1 MPLPANSQDWEQLLA
16 QTPLKDVCKG
26 ADHLADLAGN
36 GANAK
41 YFEPVLAALL
51 RLLPESANPDQAIVQ
66 FSRFVQGVPDRTKL
80 FKFLQHTP
88 RAIEILLRLFVAS
101 QFLAEILIA
110 NPDYVTRL
118 TQHQQ
123 LAELKSRQQFFNEAL
138 TALGTLQDEAA
149 QLDALRRFQ
158 RWELLRIGAC
168 DAFGIVDLR
177 AVTIQL
183 SLLADSLVQACLHLA
198 TQRTNCPR
206 DGLVILALG
215 KLGGEELNY
224 SSDIDLVFL
233 SDTDPQAYWQ
243 VCQRLIQSLN
253 RSTAGGFLYRVD
265 MRLRP
270 WGKAGPLVSSLEAYF
285 EYLQQHAE
293 LWELQSLLK
302 ARVIA
307 GDFDTGQRF
316 LNALPQ
322 YQFHTPAE
330 ALRTNIRETK
340 EKIESGAHGRVAEW
354 GNVKSGVGSIRDVE
368 FTVQFLQLLHGDSRP
383 EIRTFNTLEALV
395 RLTEADLLQAD
406 EYRILTD
413 GYVFLRKVEHA
424 LQLLHYKQSHQLP
437 VDPQELEY
445 LARRLDFP
453 TVDSFLKH
461 YEQHRSHVREVYERH
476 LDPGLAEAAKAEPQV
491 TPVERHIA
499 RMEPTY
505 REAFTP
511 LELIRHAELAQ
522 LIRDDNLIELEA
534 IRLSGDEWKITI
546 IAYDYHGELS
556 LICGLL
562 LEYGFTIL
570 SGQVYT
576 YHGTENAKT
585 ESTKQEKRPKIVDV
599 FHVKWA
605 ETDPDHRPLDP
616 ATWGRYREDI
626 HGYLRRLHRG
636 EWQLTQGDLAK
647 RVAAAIEHSE
657 ASRSPLYPVEMQ
669 FDNSISERYTVF
681 TIRAKDTPGFLY
693 ELAHA
698 LALNSVSIGC
708 VELRTIDGIAR
719 DTLYVTDQEGRK
731 ITDANTLQQLRT
743 TTVLIKHFTHLL
755 PHSPNPASALLHF
768 REFLAQLA
776 AQPDWPSELATL
788 EQTQVL
794 DALARLL
801 GVSDFL
807 WNDFLRMQHASL
819 FPIVRDVATHS
830 QRISQ
835 AEMRE
840 QLSQALSVCSQHFQR
855 VSVLEA
861 FRDREMFRVDMRHIL
876 GHIPEFGDFSSELT
890 DVAEV
895 VVAGALEICLE
906 DLRARHGNPI
916 LATPDSPQPGQQC
929 PISLCAL
936 GKCGGRELGFAS
948 DIELLLIYEGAG
960 QTNGGSPISNKE
972 FCFKLVERLS
982 QILRTRRE
990 GIFEVDW
997 RLRPYGRAGDLAVS
1011 LESFTT
1017 YFAPEGQAWPFERQ
1031 ALVKLRPI
1039 AGDQVLGQQI
1049 VAARDDLLYRGLAF
1063 DPQAMRGMRERQVQQ
1078 LVTSATVNA
1087 KFSPGGL
1094 VDVEYMIQG
1103 LQITYGRDI
1112 PELKTTNTWEALAAM
1127 QRAHVLPNEETRALQ
1142 DAYRFW
1148 RLLIDALRMVRGDA
1162 RDLTVPQAD
1171 TEDFRFLSR
1180 RLGYPQPKALQAEIL
1195 QHLEAV
1201 QLVTAAARQHHATSV
1216 QGH

>member
-1 MPLPANSQDWEQLLA
+1 
-16 QTPLKDVCKG
+16 
-26 ADHLADLAGN
+26 
-36 GANAK
+36 
-41 YFEPVLAALL
+41 
-51 RLLPESANPDQAIVQ
+51 
-66 FSRFVQGVPDRTKL
+66 
-80 FKFLQHTP
+80 
-88 RAIEILLRLFVAS
+88 
-101 QFLAEILIA
+101 
-110 NPDYVTRL
+110 
-118 TQHQQ
+118 
-123 LAELKSRQQFFNEAL
+123 
-138 TALGTLQDEAA
+138 
-149 QLDALRRFQ
+149 Q
-158 RWELLRIGAC
+158 R
-168 DAFGIVDLR
+168 
-177 AVTIQL
+177 
-183 SLLADSLVQACLHLA
+183 
-198 TQRTNCPR
+198 
-206 DGLVILALG
+206 
-215 KLGGEELNY
+215 
-224 SSDIDLVFL
+224 
-233 SDTDPQAYWQ
+233 
-243 VCQRLIQSLN
+243 
-253 RSTAGGFLYRVD
+253 
-265 MRLRP
+265 
-270 WGKAGPLVSSLEAYF
+270 
-285 EYLQQHAE
+285 
-293 LWELQSLLK
+293 
-302 ARVIA
+302 
-307 GDFDTGQRF
+307 
-316 LNALPQ
+316 
-322 YQFHTPAE
+322 
-330 ALRTNIRETK
+330 
-340 EKIESGAHGRVAEW
+340 IESGAHGKVAEW

-368 FTVQFLQLLHGDSRP
+368 FTVQYLQLLHGDSRP
-383 EIRTFNTLEALV
+383 EVRTFNTLEALV

-437 VDPQELEY
+437 IDPQELDY

-453 TVDSFLKH
+453 TVESFLKH
-461 YEQHRSHVREVYERH
+461 YEQHCAHIREVYQRQ
-476 LDPGLAEAAKAEPQV
+476 LDPDSADLPKSEALV
-491 TPVERHIA
+491 TRVERHIA

-511 LELIRHAELAQ
+511 RELIRHAQLAQ
-522 LIRDDNLIELEA
+522 LIRDDNLLELEA
-534 IRLSGDEWKITI
+534 TPLGNDEWKITI

-556 LICGLL
+556 LICGLM

-576 YHGTENAKT
+576 YHGTE
-585 ESTKQEKRPKIVDV
+585 STTKDTRPKIVDV
-599 FHVKWA
+599 FHVKWT
-605 ETDPDHRPLDP
+605 EPEPGGVSQGP
-616 ATWGRYREDI
+616 AAWERYREDI

-681 TIRAKDTPGFLY
+681 TIRAQDTPGFLY

-698 LALNSVSIGC
+698 LALNEVSIGC
-708 VELRTIDGIAR
+708 VELRTVDGIAR
-719 DTLYVTDQEGRK
+719 DTLYVTDQQGRK
-731 ITDANTLQQLRT
+731 ITDANVLQQLRT
-743 TTVLIKHFTHLL
+743 STVLIKHFTHLL

-776 AQPDWPSELATL
+776 ARPDWPSELATL
-788 EQTQVL
+788 EQTHVL

-830 QRISQ
+830 QRVDQ
-835 AEMRE
+835 AELRE
-840 QLSQALSVCSQHFQR
+840 QLGQALAVCSKHFQR
-855 VSVLEA
+855 VAVLET

-876 GHIPEFGDFSSELT
+876 GHIPEFGDFSAELT

-895 VVAGALEICLE
+895 VVAGALDFTLD
-906 DLRARHGNPI
+906 DLRERHGDPVLSTTGSQ
-916 LATPDSPQPGQQC
+916 LADQKC
-929 PISLCAL
+929 LISLCAL

-948 DIELLLIYEGAG
+948 DIELLLVYEGPG
-960 QTNGGSPISNKE
+960 QTNGPSSISNKE

-1031 ALVKLRPI
+1031 ALVKLRPV
-1039 AGDQVLGQQI
+1039 AGDQALGQRI
-1049 VAARDDLLYRGLAF
+1049 VAARDQLLYRGKPF
-1063 DPQAMRGMRERQVQQ
+1063 DPRAMRGMRERQVQQ

-1103 LQITYGRDI
+1103 LQITFGRDI
-1112 PELKTTNTWEALAAM
+1112 PELKTTNTWEALAALR
-1127 QRAHVLPNEETRALQ
+1127 RAAVLPAQDVETLR

-1162 RDLTVPQAD
+1162 RDLTVPSAE

-1180 RLGYPQPKALQAEIL
+1180 RLGYAQAKALHTEIL
-1195 QHLEAV
+1195 HHLEAV
-1201 QLVTAAARQHHATSV
+1201 QSVISNARQQPATF
-1216 QGH
+1216 

>member
-1 MPLPANSQDWEQLLA
+1 MPLPANSQEWESLLA
-16 QTPLKDVCKG
+16 QIFLRDVRKG
-26 ADHLADLAGN
+26 AEHLSDIATGPA
-36 GANAK
+36 AK
-41 YFEPVLAALL
+41 HFEPVLAALL

-66 FSRFVQGVPDRTKL
+66 FSRFVQGVPDRAKL

-110 NPDYVTRL
+110 NPDYVTPL
-118 TQHQQ
+118 TQHQK
-123 LAELKSRQQFFNEAL
+123 LAELKSRQQFFSEAI
-138 TALGTLQDEAA
+138 ASIGSAQDETV

-198 TQRTNCPR
+198 TQRTSCPR
-206 DGLVILALG
+206 EGLVIIALG

-233 SDTDPQAYWQ
+233 ADTNSQAYWQ

-253 RSTAGGFLYRVD
+253 RSTAAGFLYRVD

-285 EYLQQHAE
+285 EYLQQHAQ

-307 GDFDTGQRF
+307 GDFGTGQRF
-316 LNALPQ
+316 LDALPQ
-322 YQFHTPAE
+322 YQFHTPPE
-330 ALRTNIRETK
+330 ALRKDIRETK
-340 EKIESGAHGRVAEW
+340 QRIESGAHGRVAEW

-368 FTVQFLQLLHGDSRP
+368 FTVQYLQLRHGELRP
-383 EIRTFNTLEALV
+383 EVRTFNTLEALV

-424 LQLLHYKQSHQLP
+424 LQLLHYKQAHQLP
-437 VDPQELEY
+437 VDPQELDY

-453 TVDSFLKH
+453 TVESFLKH
-461 YEQHRSHVREVYERH
+461 YEQHCTHIREVYQRQ
-476 LDPGLAEAAKAEPQV
+476 LDPDAADLARAEPLV
-491 TPVERHIA
+491 TPVEQHIA

-511 LELIRHAELAQ
+511 GELIRHAQLAQ
-522 LIRDDNLIELEA
+522 LIRDDNLLELEA
-534 IRLSGDEWKITI
+534 IPLVDDEWRITI

-576 YHGTENAKT
+576 YHGTE
-585 ESTKQEKRPKIVDV
+585 STTQDQRPKIVDV

-605 ETDPDHRPLDP
+605 EADPDRTPRDP
-616 ATWGRYREDI
+616 SAWKRYREDI
-626 HGYLRRLHRG
+626 HGYLLRLHRG

-681 TIRAKDTPGFLY
+681 TIRAQDTPGFLY

-698 LALNSVSIGC
+698 LALNYVSIGC
-708 VELRTIDGIAR
+708 VELQTVDGIAC
-719 DTLYVTDQEGRK
+719 DTLYVTDQQGRK

-768 REFLAQLA
+768 REFLAQQA
-776 AQPDWPSELATL
+776 ARPDWPSELATL
-788 EQTQVL
+788 EQTHVL

-807 WNDFLRMQHASL
+807 WNDFLRMQHSSL

-830 QRISQ
+830 NRVNQ
-835 AEMRE
+835 AELRD
-840 QLSQALSVCSQHFQR
+840 QLSQALAVCSQHFQR
-855 VSVLEA
+855 VAVLET

-876 GHIPEFGDFSSELT
+876 GHIPEFGDFSAELT

-895 VVAGALEICLE
+895 VVAGALEFSLA
-906 DLRARHGNPI
+906 DLRERHGDPMLAPI
-916 LATPDSPQPGQQC
+916 EGKQTERTC
-929 PISLCAL
+929 RISLCAL

-948 DIELLLIYEGAG
+948 DIELLLIYEGSG
-960 QTNGGSPISNKE
+960 RTNGPASISNKE
-972 FCFKLVERLS
+972 FCFKLVDRLT

-1017 YFAPEGQAWPFERQ
+1017 YFAPDGQAWPFERQ

-1039 AGDQVLGQQI
+1039 AGDQAIGQQI
-1049 VAARDDLLYRGLAF
+1049 VTARDALLYRGKPF

-1103 LQITYGRDI
+1103 LQMTHGRAI
-1112 PELKTTNTWEALAAM
+1112 PQLKTTNTWEALAAL
-1127 QRAHVLPNEETRALQ
+1127 REAAVLPPPDVEVLRN
-1142 DAYRFW
+1142 AYRFW

-1162 RDLTVPQAD
+1162 RDLTVPGAE

-1180 RLGYPQPKALQAEIL
+1180 RLGYSEAKALHTEIL
-1195 QHLEAV
+1195 HHLE
-1201 QLVTAAARQHHATSV
+1201 SV
-1216 QGH
+1216 QTITSNSRQN